1 MLVTL
6 AVRDVVLIDRL
17 TLSFA
22 PGLCVLTGETGAGK
36 SILLDALGLAL
47 GGRGDS
53 ALVRHGADQAS
64 VTAEFRLPAGHPAFA
79 VLEEQ
84 GLDAGGAADGTL
96 VVRRTVSADGR
107 SRCFV
112 DDQPAGVALLRRL
125 GETLVEIHGQFDTH
139 GLLDARTHR
148 GLLDAFAGLEPRA
161 AAVAAAHRT
170 WRLAEEARADAE
182 ARLARAEAE
191 QDFLRHALRELDQ
204 LAPRPGEES
213 ELAERRA
220 TLQHR
225 ERILEAL
232 SQAAGDVGDRGAA
245 RGLMSAV
252 KSLTRIAEKAPER
265 IDPILEALGR
275 AADEV
280 AEAERALAALMLD
293 FGEGAA
299 PLETVEERLF
309 DLRAAARKHG
319 VAVDDLA
326 ALREDVARRLSLID
340 DQGEEVRRL
349 AREAAAGRRAFAEA
363 AEALSA
369 ARAEAAARLDAEV
382 AAELAPLRLGR
393 AVFSTSVERL
403 GEDGWGPHGVDRVR
417 FQVSTNPGAP
427 AGPLDRIASGG
438 ELARFMLALKVVLA
452 KTSPVPTLVFDEVDT
467 GIGGAV
473 ADAVGERLARLGR
486 SLQVLVVTHSPQV
499 AARGAHHFQVR
510 KREAAGRALTEV
522 ADLSE
527 AERREEI
534 ARMLSGASVTE
545 EARAAAAR
553 LIEHGVRA
561 EAAR

>member
-1 MLVTL
+1 
-6 AVRDVVLIDRL
+6 
-17 TLSFA
+17 
-22 PGLCVLTGETGAGK
+22 
-36 SILLDALGLAL
+36 
-47 GGRGDS
+47 
-53 ALVRHGADQAS
+53 
-64 VTAEFRLPAGHPAFA
+64 
-79 VLEEQ
+79 
-84 GLDAGGAADGTL
+84 
-96 VVRRTVSADGR
+96 
-107 SRCFV
+107 
-112 DDQPAGVALLRRL
+112 
-125 GETLVEIHGQFDTH
+125 
-139 GLLDARTHR
+139 
-148 GLLDAFAGLEPRA
+148 
-161 AAVAAAHRT
+161 
-170 WRLAEEARADAE
+170 
-182 ARLARAEAE
+182 
-191 QDFLRHALRELDQ
+191 
-204 LAPRPGEES
+204 
-213 ELAERRA
+213 
-220 TLQHR
+220 
-225 ERILEAL
+225 
-232 SQAAGDVGDRGAA
+232 
-245 RGLMSAV
+245 
-252 KSLTRIAEKAPER
+252 
-265 IDPILEALGR
+265 
-275 AADEV
+275 
-280 AEAERALAALMLD
+280 
-293 FGEGAA
+293 
-299 PLETVEERLF
+299 
-309 DLRAAARKHG
+309 